1 MSDTRRFRIERHGA
15 VATLALDWPDK
26 VNAMGLAF
34 SRDFLAA
41 LDALE
46 TDDALRALVVTGS
59 GKVFCGG
66 GDLHEIMSPGPS
78 PIRKDFELVRGY
90 NRVAERLHYF
100 DLPVIAAVNGPAVG
114 GGAGIALAC
123 DIAIA
128 SEAARYDIFFGRL
141 GLSAADVGV
150 PWLLSRLIGSQRAS
164 YYLHTGSTIDAK
176 AGLAMGV
183 FSEVVS
189 QEQLMPRAIEL
200 GRQVAGNS
208 TKDVARMTKLSLR
221 HGARMDFRAN
231 LEYEAY
237 VQTVAFQSPMHKER
251 IGEYR
256 QKLSS
261 KGKK

>member
-1 MSDTRRFRIERHGA
+1 MSARRFHIERHGA
-15 VATLALDWPDK
+15 VATIALNWPEK
-26 VNAMGLAF
+26 VNAMGADF
-34 SRDFLAA
+34 SRDFLVA
-41 LDALE
+41 LDDLE
-46 TDDALRALVVTGS
+46 AEDELRALVVTGS

-66 GDLHEIMSPGPS
+66 GDLHQIMSPEPTA
-78 PIRKDFELVRGY
+78 IRRDFDLVRGY

-100 DLPVIAAVNGPAVG
+100 DVPVIAAVNGPAVG

-128 SEAARYDIFFGRL
+128 CESARYDIFFGRL

-164 YYLHTGSTIDAK
+164 YYLHTGSSIDAT
-176 AGLAMGV
+176 AGLSMGV
-183 FSEVVS
+183 FSEVV
-189 QEQLMPRAIEL
+189 EAERLMPRALEL

-221 HGARMDFRAN
+221 HGAHMDFRAN

-237 VQTVAFQSPMHKER
+237 VQTVAFQSPSHKER

-256 QKLSS
+256 RKLSN

>member
-1 MSDTRRFRIERHGA
+1 MSKRSLHIERNGPVA
-15 VATLALDWPDK
+15 VLSLDWPEK
-26 VNAMGLAF
+26 VNAMGLTF

-41 LDALE
+41 LDDLE
-46 TDDALRALVVTGS
+46 ADDALRALVVTGR

-66 GDLHEIMSPGPS
+66 GDLFEIMSPDATE
-78 PIRKDFELVRGY
+78 IRHDHALVRGY

-100 DLPVIAAVNGPAVG
+100 DVPVIAAVNGPAVG

-123 DIAIA
+123 DFAIA
-128 SEAARYDIFFGRL
+128 CDTARYDIFFGRL

-150 PWLLSRLIGSQRAS
+150 PWLLTRLIGSQRAS
-164 YYLHTGSTIDAK
+164 YYLHTGGSIDATS
-176 AGLAMGV
+176 GFRMGV

-189 QEQLMPRAIEL
+189 SEELLPRAL
-200 GRQVAGNS
+200 ALAQQVAGNA

-221 HGARMDFRAN
+221 HGTQMDLRAN

-237 VQTVAFQSPMHKER
+237 VQTVAFQSPSHKQR

-256 QKLSS
+256 QKLST
-261 KGKK
+261 KGKQ

>member
-1 MSDTRRFRIERHGA
+1 MSKRKFHIDRQGA
-15 VATLALDWPDK
+15 VASIALDWPDK
-26 VNAMGLAF
+26 VNAMGLDF
-34 SRDFLAA
+34 SRDFLAV
-41 LDALE
+41 LDDLE
-46 TDDALRALVVTGS
+46 ADDDLRALIVTGT

-66 GDLHEIMSPGPS
+66 GDLHEIMSPDATEV
-78 PIRKDFELVRGY
+78 RRDYELVRGY

-100 DLPVIAAVNGPAVG
+100 DVPVIAAVNGPAVG

-128 SEAARYDIFFGRL
+128 SDTARYDIFFGRL

-150 PWLLSRLIGSQRAS
+150 PWLLSRLIGSMRAS
-164 YYLHTGSTIDAK
+164 YYLHTGSTIDAQK
-176 AGLAMGV
+176 GLAMGV
-183 FSEVVS
+183 FAEVLPADA
-189 QEQLMPRAIEL
+189 LMPRAAEL
-200 GRQVAGNS
+200 AQQIAGNS

-221 HGARMDFRAN
+221 HGAQMDFRAN

-237 VQTVAFQSPMHKER
+237 VQTVAFQSPSHKQR

-256 QKLSS
+256 QKLST